1 MSKHTVSPGTV
12 LSADYTLFEGS
23 PGMRFALLPDAP
35 KFTIV
40 AATKDMCKHT
50 GKTKEQLIGR
60 DLFEVFP
67 ANPADPGDTG
77 EFNLKASL
85 EHVLLHKEPHQLPL
99 QRYDVQDQNGGFAK
113 RYWCAHNTPI
123 LSAEGEIAFIIH
135 STENITEAAE
145 ADLMKER
152 IKDMEQAHNLFLQ
165 APVPIQIFKGPD
177 LIMELANEPTLIT
190 WGRGPEIIG
199 KSLSEAF
206 PEFKEQGYAEL
217 LSGVIESGEGHH
229 EYETPVTFKVDGK
242 IEIRYFNMIFQP
254 YYEEDNTKAKGAI
267 VFSFDV
273 TEKVLAQKR
282 EEESEQNFLNTML
295 QAPVSIGILTG
306 PQFIVEI
313 ANDRMYELW
322 GRSKEELLGK
332 PIFEGLPEVKG
343 QGYEELLT
351 GVFTTGERF
360 TAHGIPVTLPR
371 SNAVETIYVDLLYE
385 AYRKGDGT
393 ISGVIAVATDVTEQV
408 IARMKI
414 EDSNRELQF
423 VMDVMPQMVWHAL
436 PNGTANLFNQV
447 YQDYTGLTQDEL
459 KEQRWMELLHP
470 DDVAVTLESW
480 KQALSGESDQYK
492 VEHRLRGKDGVYNW
506 FLTRGVP
513 LKNSKG
519 EVLKWYGTST
529 NFQEQ
534 KLFEEQ
540 LERRVKERTQEL
552 EQFTYVSHHDLQEPL
567 RKIVMFTDMIKVDG
581 YERLPA
587 ASQMRLNKV
596 SDSALR
602 MSQALRD
609 VLDFA
614 SLNLEEQYS
623 KVDLDEVLAAVT
635 SDLELVIQEKGVK
648 IQADILPT
656 IKAIPVQM
664 QQLFYNL
671 IGNALKFSRKDRL
684 PVINI
689 RCKLL
694 DAIEIEQ
701 HPELDQS
708 KRYFMISVQDNG
720 IGFNQ
725 DSTDKIFVMFQ
736 RLHSKDAYAGTGI
749 GLALCKKVAAN
760 HEGKIW
766 AKSKEGQGATFNIL
780 LPAL

>member
-1 MSKHTVSPGTV
+1 
-12 LSADYTLFEGS
+12 
-23 PGMRFALLPDAP
+23 
-35 KFTIV
+35 
-40 AATKDMCKHT
+40 
-50 GKTKEQLIGR
+50 
-60 DLFEVFP
+60 
-67 ANPADPGDTG
+67 
-77 EFNLKASL
+77 
-85 EHVLLHKEPHQLPL
+85 
-99 QRYDVQDQNGGFAK
+99 
-113 RYWCAHNTPI
+113 
-123 LSAEGEIAFIIH
+123 
-135 STENITEAAE
+135 
-145 ADLMKER
+145 
-152 IKDMEQAHNLFLQ
+152 
-165 APVPIQIFKGPD
+165 
-177 LIMELANEPTLIT
+177 
-190 WGRGPEIIG
+190 
-199 KSLSEAF
+199 
-206 PEFKEQGYAEL
+206 
-217 LSGVIESGEGHH
+217 
-229 EYETPVTFKVDGK
+229 
-242 IEIRYFNMIFQP
+242 
-254 YYEEDNTKAKGAI
+254 
-267 VFSFDV
+267 
-273 TEKVLAQKR
+273 
-282 EEESEQNFLNTML
+282 
-295 QAPVSIGILTG
+295 
-306 PQFIVEI
+306 
-313 ANDRMYELW
+313 
-322 GRSKEELLGK
+322 
-332 PIFEGLPEVKG
+332 VKG

-671 IGNALKFSRKDRL
+671 IGNALKFSRKDQL

-694 DAIEIEQ
+694 DAIEIKQ